1 MAQGQDIAETW
12 SQRQIRMA
20 KNAPPEIRAWL
31 IGFVIY
37 PPALTMHGQVF
48 SMAEVRNDGD
58 GRGDY
63 VHDRHNRRWLLDG
76 SGDVA

>member
-1 MAQGQDIAETW
+1 MRDIAETW
-12 SQRQIRMA
+12 SERQLRMA
-20 KNAPPEIRAWL
+20 RGAPKDILADVVYW
-31 IGFVIY
+31 VTH

-48 SMAEVRNDGD
+48 SMAQIRNDGD